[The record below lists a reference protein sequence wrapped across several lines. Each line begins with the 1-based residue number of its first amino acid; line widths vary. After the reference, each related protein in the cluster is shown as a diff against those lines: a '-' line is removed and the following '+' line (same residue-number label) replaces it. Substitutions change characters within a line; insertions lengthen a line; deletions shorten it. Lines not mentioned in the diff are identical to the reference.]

1 MSQTEE
7 GVNKTW
13 SRGEVEQTLQEI
25 LMDALGV
32 EEENIRSEVSLV
44 HDLGAESIDLLD
56 IGFRVHQTFGVEL
69 PTTAIQD
76 SALSWRNMGELTQI
90 LEKRYGVSVTPEEI
104 KQFHMMGIP
113 GVLNWV
119 AEQKGITI
127 QNGEAEKVA
136 EELADR
142 LAREV
147 ESVGFKASMID
158 KGGIVKLLLEN
169 LNSPKIREGMIR
181 LFSVGAMVD
190 FITERVSPWKPCKQ
204 GNGMN

>member
-56 IGFRVHQTFGVEL
+56 IGFRVYETFGVEL
-69 PTTAIQD
+69 PTKAIQH

-90 LEKRYGVSVTPEEI
+90 LEER
-104 KQFHMMGIP
+104 H
-113 GVLNWV
+113 
-119 AEQKGITI
+119 
-127 QNGEAEKVA
+127 
-136 EELADR
+136 
-142 LAREV
+142 
-147 ESVGFKASMID
+147 
-158 KGGIVKLLLEN
+158 
-169 LNSPKIREGMIR
+169 EG
-181 LFSVGAMVD
+181 SCY
-190 FITERVSPWKPCKQ
+190 TERDRAISHD
-204 GNGMN
+204 GNSRITQLGR

>member
-1 MSQTEE
+1 MSQIEE

-56 IGFRVHQTFGVEL
+56 IGFRVHQTFGVEF

-90 LEKRYGVSVTPEEI
+90 LEKRYGVRVTPEEI
-104 KQFHMMGIP
+104 KQFHIMGIP

-119 AEQKGITI
+119 AEQKGIAI

-169 LNSPKIREGMIR
+169 LNSPKIMEGIIR

-190 FITERVSPWKPCKQ
+190 FITERV
-204 GNGMN
+204 GER

>member
-1 MSQTEE
+1 MSQIEE

-44 HDLGAESIDLLD
+44 YDLGAESIDLLD
-56 IGFRVHQTFGVEL
+56 IGFRVHQTFGVEF

-90 LEKRYGVSVTPEEI
+90 LEKRYGVRVTLKEI
-104 KQFHMMGIP
+104 KQFHVTGIP
-113 GVLNWV
+113 GVLHWV
-119 AEQKGITI
+119 AEQKGIAI

-158 KGGIVKLLLEN
+158 KGGMVKLLLEN
-169 LNSPKIREGMIR
+169 LNSPKIMEGIIR

-190 FITERVSPWKPCKQ
+190 FITERV
-204 GNGMN
+204 GER